1 MNGIQNQ
8 YHRHDRWAAL
18 NLRALLAHY
27 VHTGNVNAPDGVI
40 LLVDDQEVDPCSWL
54 VNLRRPGAL
63 EKGRK
68 WAKSVLDA
76 LGARGFRANEGNDL
90 MADLPGLAKELGS
103 LAARVVVERGRA
115 VRGGLDPTDPGVSEA
130 YGAAVRAYDAKLTS
144 IQNGA
149 DSHHDSEAAL
159 SLRALLAHYV
169 DTGDVH
175 AHEGFRNVGDRRVN
189 PVRWLRNLRRHH
201 LAKGREWIK
210 PALYALGDR
219 EIGAPAGEGV
229 GSVVSAGH
237 GVLPGGEGGHAVL
250 FEQAY
255 EGDGSQGWL
264 DGPVGRQGAEQ
275 AGLVEGMEGLGTT
288 GLAGFDRVVES
299 DFVGEGAIVPGPVD
313 ETGLETY
320 LIDPASQLMDLD
332 ASDQIQRGDFIGGAN
347 RSQPGDFAELTASQ
361 DEDADD
367 PLALLDA
374 FLSPRDVDFFAP
386 AEDEGLVQ
394 DSVSHGQGDSERVGA
409 ARKNRPV
416 SERESEQLKVLA
428 ERVAGAYRQRDAGLG
443 AAVEALD
450 EALKDIQNGLYDY
463 YDQRAAIA
471 LRAALIYYVGAG
483 AGQVNAPFRT
493 PAIRVGDDNVKLGQW
508 LQAARLRLVPQR
520 EWITSVLDPLSMR
533 WDIAAS
539 GPTPVLVALS
549 TELALLAAGV
559 VVERDRAVRG
569 GLDPTDPGVSEA
581 YGAAVRAFDDK
592 LVSIQIGPYYLADQ
606 GAALKLRVLLAHYL
620 QTGNVNAPQHVI
632 WLVGEKKVDPGRWLR
647 DLRTDGIPKG
657 REWVRPVLDALGDRE
672 IGAPAGEGVGSV
684 VSAGHGVLPGGES
697 GHAVL

>member
-1 MNGIQNQ
+1 M
-8 YHRHDRWAAL
+8 
-18 NLRALLAHY
+18 
-27 VHTGNVNAPDGVI
+27 
-40 LLVDDQEVDPCSWL
+40 
-54 VNLRRPGAL
+54 
-63 EKGRK
+63 
-68 WAKSVLDA
+68 
-76 LGARGFRANEGNDL
+76 
-90 MADLPGLAKELGS
+90 
-103 LAARVVVERGRA
+103 
-115 VRGGLDPTDPGVSEA
+115 
-130 YGAAVRAYDAKLTS
+130 
-144 IQNGA
+144 
-149 DSHHDSEAAL
+149 
-159 SLRALLAHYV
+159 
-169 DTGDVH
+169 
-175 AHEGFRNVGDRRVN
+175 
-189 PVRWLRNLRRHH
+189 
-201 LAKGREWIK
+201 
-210 PALYALGDR
+210 
-219 EIGAPAGEGV
+219 

-264 DGPVGRQGAEQ
+264 DGPVGPQGAEQ
-275 AGLVEGMEGLGTT
+275 TGLVEGMEGLGTT

-450 EALKDIQNGLYDY
+450 EALKDIQNGPYGQQDKW
-463 YDQRAAIA
+463 AAIA

-508 LQAARLRLVPQR
+508 LQDARLRLVPQR

-533 WDIAAS
+533 WADGQTAS
-539 GPTPVLVALS
+539 SNRVRNLQ
-549 TELALLAAGV
+549 LAR
-559 VVERDRAVRG
+559 RD
-569 GLDPTDPGVSEA
+569 LTHPEWDLTDPEWDLI
-581 YGAAVRAFDDK
+581 R
-592 LVSIQIGPYYLADQ
+592 GP
-606 GAALKLRVLLAHYL
+606 
-620 QTGNVNAPQHVI
+620 
-632 WLVGEKKVDPGRWLR
+632 
-647 DLRTDGIPKG
+647 
-657 REWVRPVLDALGDRE
+657 
-672 IGAPAGEGVGSV
+672 
-684 VSAGHGVLPGGES
+684 
-697 GHAVL
+697 